1 MDSGGLMVAWQQL
14 RAALQ
19 AGVAAVDPARAV
31 RRWVR
36 QRDGLLEI
44 GLPDGARH
52 WSMADLRLLAIGKA
66 AGPMAGAIDELL
78 GAQILGASLGDGSQR
93 ALAIGPAPLPLPAHW
108 GQVVGGHPLPDQGS
122 LAAGRAIRQLLAQVT
137 PGTVLLV
144 CISGGATALVS
155 DPLPGLS
162 LGTLRSIYQALL
174 ASGAAIGEMNV
185 VRSSLDRLKAGG
197 LVALAQP
204 AQVVALIL
212 SDVVGD
218 EIGTIGSGLTA
229 HPAAHNVLVGNNAQA
244 CQGAAD
250 YLRGQGYEVNIVTS
264 TMEGE
269 AKIVGAKIAQQI
281 RQAPPGTALI
291 YGGETTVT
299 LPIDCGRGGRNQE
312 LVLAAA
318 LALADSSALVGAMG
332 TDGIDGS
339 SLAAGAIADGQTILR
354 ANELGM
360 VAADYLERHDSD
372 HFFGRLG
379 EAIVTGVTGTNVAD
393 LVIALQPPKSKG
405 RRKNLL
411 PT

>member
-1 MDSGGLMVAWQQL
+1 MDSGGLMESRQQL

-44 GLPDGARH
+44 GLQDSSQH
-52 WSMADLRLLAIGKA
+52 WSMEDLRLLAIGKA

-78 GAQILGASLGDGSQR
+78 GARILGDSSNR
-93 ALAIGPAPLPLPAHW
+93 ALVIGPAPMPDLPAHW
-108 GQVVGGHPLPDQGS
+108 SQVVGGHPLPDEGS
-122 LAAGRAIRQLLAQVT
+122 LGAGRAVRQLLAQVT
-137 PGTVLLV
+137 PATVLLV

-155 DPLPGLS
+155 DPVPGLS
-162 LGTLRSIYQALL
+162 LGTLRSIYRALL
-174 ASGAAIGEMNV
+174 AGGVAIGEMNV

-218 EIGTIGSGLTA
+218 AIGTIGSGLTA

-250 YLRGQGYEVNIVTS
+250 YLLGQGYGVNIVTS
-264 TMEGE
+264 RMEGE
-269 AKIVGAKIAQQI
+269 AKIVGTEIAQQI

-299 LPIDCGRGGRNQE
+299 LPVDCGCGGRNQE
-312 LVLAAA
+312 LVLAAT

-339 SLAAGAIADGQTILR
+339 SLAAGAIADGQTMLR
-354 ANELGM
+354 AQELGM
-360 VAADYLERHDSD
+360 VAADYLEWHDSYN
-372 HFFGRLG
+372 FFGGLG

-393 LVIALQPPKSKG
+393 LVIAMQPPQK
-405 RRKNLL
+405 
-411 PT
+411 